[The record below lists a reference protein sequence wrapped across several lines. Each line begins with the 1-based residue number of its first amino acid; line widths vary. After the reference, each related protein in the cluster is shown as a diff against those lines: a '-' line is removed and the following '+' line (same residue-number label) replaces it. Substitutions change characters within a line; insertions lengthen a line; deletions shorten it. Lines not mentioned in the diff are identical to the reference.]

1 MGLAWFEV
9 KPTELLIIV
18 KEWNHLKGIFWVKY
32 NLNSTVGIQYQKI
45 ILPKTKLKSVELHT
59 MQLF

>member
-1 MGLAWFEV
+1 MSVARFEV

-32 NLNSTVGIQYQKI
+32 NLNSTVGVQYIRKSFLSYIQWLFY
-45 ILPKTKLKSVELHT
+45 ELYC
-59 MQLF
+59 